1 MYFRRGRYGG
11 RSTTPRSRST
21 ARLPRRDNLRTPNHG
36 AFMSATTSEI
46 QQLNDLRHGLL
57 ALHKTLLDRQR
68 LWYEREH
75 GRLES
80 GGQMLQLLAYDP
92 AFAWLR
98 VLSALIVQIDER
110 LDDKEQPLTTEGA
123 KTLFDEARGVI
134 VGREG
139 GEEYQQA

>member
-1 MYFRRGRYGG
+1 
-11 RSTTPRSRST
+11 
-21 ARLPRRDNLRTPNHG
+21 
-36 AFMSATTSEI
+36 MSASDFEI

-68 LWYEREH
+68 LWYERDH

-110 LDDKEQPLTTEGA
+110 LDDKEQPLTSEGA
-123 KTLFDEARGVI
+123 KALLDQARGFI
-134 VGREG
+134 VGKEG
-139 GEEYQQA
+139 GAEYQQAYTRALQESPDAVIAQSKVARLLGR

>member
-1 MYFRRGRYGG
+1 
-11 RSTTPRSRST
+11 
-21 ARLPRRDNLRTPNHG
+21 
-36 AFMSATTSEI
+36 MSASELDI
-46 QQLNDLRHGLL
+46 KQLNDLRHGLL

-98 VLSALIVQIDER
+98 VLSVLIVQIDER
-110 LDDKEQPLTTEGA
+110 LDDKEQPLTSETA

-139 GEEYQQA
+139 GDDYQQAYSRALQESPDAVIAQSRVARLLAR

>member
-1 MYFRRGRYGG
+1 
-11 RSTTPRSRST
+11 
-21 ARLPRRDNLRTPNHG
+21 
-36 AFMSATTSEI
+36 MSASELEI
-46 QQLNDLRHGLL
+46 KQLNDLRHGLL

-110 LDDKEQPLTTEGA
+110 LDDKEQPLTSETA
-123 KTLFDEARGVI
+123 TTLFDEARGVI

-139 GEEYQQA
+139 GDDYQRAYSQALQESPDAVIAQSRVARLLAR

>member
-1 MYFRRGRYGG
+1 
-11 RSTTPRSRST
+11 
-21 ARLPRRDNLRTPNHG
+21 
-36 AFMSATTSEI
+36 MSASEQEI
-46 QQLNDLRHGLL
+46 RQLNDLRHGLL

-75 GRLES
+75 GRLET

-110 LDDKEQPLTTEGA
+110 LDDKDQPLTSEGA
-123 KTLFDEARGVI
+123 KTLTDEARSVI
-134 VGREG
+134 VGTG
-139 GEEYQQA
+139 GGDQYQQAYSRALQESPDAVIAQSRVARLLGR